1 MLSTARLPLLALLLA
16 ALAAAALTPAA
27 ARADDDDP
35 DRRPPFC
42 MTRPLH
48 HMHHIDA
55 GAGAMVAYDRDVR
68 GDRAAARRIAR
79 MVRAQIYPRFKR
91 LLGRTPPSDARER
104 CYNGPDGRLDVYV
117 TRDREIGDFL
127 IPEGVRAFVHPFMS
141 NRGCAPRR
149 PVFALVS
156 PDVRPAVLAHELFHA
171 FQAAY
176 DVAGDCVRYGSWEE
190 ATATWAGDWIYP
202 RDDVEH
208 EQKDAFRYP
217 NGPLS
222 IQEYSA
228 WVLMRY
234 LSEKSG
240 PGVIRRIEEAKED
253 HPEDEHVDVSI
264 PGGFRARLPEFAV
277 YAWNQSPLPN
287 LPGIGRSFRAWDR
300 ITDKPASERMQLSLG
315 GARTAQREVP
325 MRRMRVLTRAY
336 RDVTVADGAIRRLT
350 FVNPQAADPNVHVR
364 ALLQKADGRWT
375 HENWDGRDRVELCRD
390 VPEQDVRRIVLVLT
404 RSSYKRGLVVT
415 PRFEL
420 EDSCGLRFKILA
432 ARLSTRVVASGSDS
446 YCGTQSGTK
455 LFDGSAGELP
465 FDGASFARRAGDDV
479 AGEVFAKV
487 PATWH
492 GHHLDGCRW
501 EESRGKVPC
510 SLDMPDRTPGTD
522 GTWSVGFSISGRWTD
537 PQWAVRWRLEQP
549 EVGFAD
555 AGDPEC
561 NVHIWG
567 AHGLDVNLQRVPR
580 ERFLGTAPVTL
591 TFEGTGRPASSID
604 PDDAT
609 IDHQWSYS
617 VTFQRVDAAG
627 RPLG

>member
-1 MLSTARLPLLALLLA
+1 MLSARFALIALLLA
-16 ALAAAALTPAA
+16 AALLAPAA
-27 ARADDDDP
+27 ARADEIDEP
-35 DRRPPFC
+35 KRPPFC
-42 MTRPLH
+42 MTTPLH
-48 HMHHIDA
+48 HMSHIGA
-55 GAGAMVAYDRDVR
+55 GPGAMVAFDRDVR
-68 GDRAAARRIAR
+68 GDRAAARRIAKMIR
-79 MVRAQIYPRFKR
+79 TRIYPRFKR

-141 NRGCAPRR
+141 DRGCGPRK

-156 PDVRPAVLAHELFHA
+156 PNVRPAVLAHEIFHA

-176 DVAGDCVRYGSWEE
+176 DVAEPCVRYGSWEE
-190 ATATWAGDWIYP
+190 ATATWAGDWVYP

-208 EQKDAFRYP
+208 EQQEAFRYP
-217 NGPLS
+217 RTPLS
-222 IQEYSA
+222 VQEYSA
-228 WVLMRY
+228 WVFARY
-234 LSEKSG
+234 LSEKLG
-240 PGVIRRIEEAKED
+240 PGVIRRIEEAKEEQPD
-253 HPEDEHVDVSI
+253 TEHVDAAI
-264 PGGFRARLPEFAV
+264 PGGLRARLPEFAV
-277 YAWNQSPLPN
+277 YAWNQAPLPKV
-287 LPGIGRSFRAWDR
+287 PGIGASFRAWDR
-300 ITDKPASERMQLSLG
+300 LPHKVRAERMQLSLG
-315 GARTAQREVP
+315 GARAAQQEVKTK
-325 MRRMRVLTRAY
+325 RMRILAREY

-364 ALLQKADGRWT
+364 ALVQTADGRWA
-375 HENWDGRDRVELCRD
+375 HENWDGRERVEYCRD

-404 RSSYKRGLVVT
+404 RSSYQRGVVVT

-432 ARLSTRVVASGSDS
+432 ARLSTSVVASGPDI
-446 YCGTQSGTK
+446 YCGAQAGTK
-455 LFDGSAGELP
+455 LFDGSTGEIAY
-465 FDGASFARRAGDDV
+465 DGTSFVRRDRDQLE
-479 AGEVFAKV
+479 GEIFGKV

-492 GHHLDGCRW
+492 GHHLDGCR
-501 EESRGKVPC
+501 SPNRQAC
-510 SLDMPDRTPGTD
+510 SVDMPDRKPGVD
-522 GTWSVGFSISGRWTD
+522 GTWEVGFSLSGRWDD
-537 PQWAVRWRLEQP
+537 PLWEVRWRHEQP
-549 EVGFAD
+549 EVGFVD

-567 AHGLDVNLQRVPR
+567 AHALDVNLRREPR
-580 ERFLGTAPVTL
+580 ETFLRTDPVTL
-591 TFEGTGRPASSID
+591 TFAGSGRPVTNLD